1 SSRRPRPPITGRK
14 ANTTEERLW
23 RRQPSKFRIVLLIMM
38 AQTLVTATL
47 LLSLSDS
54 MSAANTTDATAAI
67 HGKVVY
73 AGPPPPKRKIIVTK
87 DSDVCGSGIREVD
100 QIVLDTE
107 KRV

>member
-1 SSRRPRPPITGRK
+1 
-14 ANTTEERLW
+14 
-23 RRQPSKFRIVLLIMM
+23 
-38 AQTLVTATL
+38 
-47 LLSLSDS
+47 
-54 MSAANTTDATAAI
+54 MSAANTTDAPAAI

-107 KRV
+107 KRVRDVVVYLKHVVTGRLFCSEVLSGKD